1 MRRQHA
7 HRVMTASTTTVRE
20 TPKEIYEY
28 LDGQMHFTIDVC
40 ANEKNH
46 KHPRYF
52 SEDDNGLAQSWEGET
67 FFCNPPY
74 GKQIF
79 GWVSKARD
87 SCIHDGAM
95 GALVLP
101 ARVDTDWWRIG
112 VLQARV
118 SRNHDAPA
126 AGRLR
131 DSRFDARNEVWWLRF
146 ERLVV
151 GIHYWDERI
160 AFDGLET
167 GAPFPAAFVFM
178 GAPRRRPVSPALL
191 SSLPDRR
198 DWRLLAEGWP
208 R

>member
-1 MRRQHA
+1 
-7 HRVMTASTTTVRE
+7 MTASTTNVRA
-20 TPKEIYEY
+20 TPKEIYDF

-40 ANEKNH
+40 ANEQNY

-52 SEDDNGLAQSWEGET
+52 SEKDNGLAQSWEGET

-74 GKQIF
+74 GRQIG
-79 GWVSKARD
+79 GWIAKARD
-87 SCIHDGAM
+87 SAIYDSAM
-95 GALVLP
+95 GTLLVP
-101 ARVDTDWWRIG
+101 ARVDTDWWRVG
-112 VLQARV
+112 VLQERTWD
-118 SRNHDAPA
+118 RKDAQHA

-131 DSRFDARNEVWWLRF
+131 DSRFDDRNQVWWLRF

-160 AFDGLET
+160 AFDGMES

-178 GAPRRRPVSPALL
+178 GPPGYRPGRPRLP

-198 DWRLLAEGWP
+198 EWPMLVEGWP
-208 R
+208 